1 MQVWGIAPIF
11 TVGTHH
17 KLPSTAD
24 GQMQEESCGREYKIS
39 VLSIRERQGLSL
51 TNSKSGF
58 LVEDFNGCSC

>member
-39 VLSIRERQGLSL
+39 VYPSGRDRGLV
-51 TNSKSGF
+51 SKSGF
-58 LVEDFNGCSC
+58 LVEDINGCSC

>member
-39 VLSIRERQGLSL
+39 VLSIPGRDRALV
-51 TNSKSGF
+51 SKSKF
-58 LVEDFNGCSC
+58 LVEDI